1 MNGAGMQ
8 YIIVGIGGQG
18 ILFTSRALGKI
29 AIDKGLPVVGSEVH
43 GMAQRGGSVISHFK
57 VGGYSGPLVSEGQAD
72 VVMAFDQKEGIR
84 NLAFLKEG
92 GTFLVNTD
100 DESAFENVHL
110 KNYLAQRKIK
120 TCRFAGFRILDEQME
135 GKYLFLNVLILGAA
149 SGMKIEG
156 FEEDRVAAALK
167 ELAPSKHLE
176 ANLKVFN
183 LGLNAARAGGPG
195 PII

>member
-1 MNGAGMQ
+1 MQ

-18 ILFTSRALGKI
+18 ILFTSRVLGKI

-100 DESAFENVHL
+100 DESAFENEHL
-110 KNYLAQRKIK
+110 KKYLARRKIE
-120 TCRFAGFRILDEQME
+120 TCRFAGFRILDEHME

-167 ELAPSKHLE
+167 ELAPPKHLE
-176 ANLKVFN
+176 ANLKVFE
-183 LGLNAARAGGPG
+183 LGLKAARS
-195 PII
+195 